1 MAYKKR
7 TIEERVAEIDTKI
20 ASHKL
25 VISKLEE
32 KKNAILNPKSKAKKS
47 TIKNI
52 LSQAKANGM
61 SADEIAKKLGIE
73 INQ

>member
-1 MAYKKR
+1 MAYRKR
-7 TIEERVAEIDTKI
+7 TAEERVAEIDTKI

-25 VISKLEE
+25 MVSKLEE
-32 KKNAILNPKSKAKKS
+32 KKNAILNPKSKTKKS